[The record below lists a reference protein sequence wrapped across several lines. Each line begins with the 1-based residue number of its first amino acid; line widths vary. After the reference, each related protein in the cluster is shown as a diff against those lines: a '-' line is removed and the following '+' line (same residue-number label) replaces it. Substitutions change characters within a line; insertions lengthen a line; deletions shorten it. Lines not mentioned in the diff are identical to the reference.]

1 MTFKQM
7 KASDLKPNEYAEYY
21 DQYIKQAGNS
31 NLLEVLAESAKAL
44 NILFETI
51 TDDKMNYKYAEDK
64 WTIKEMLLHIIDAER
79 VFAYRALRFAR
90 ADKTNLPGFEHNDYV
105 VVSNANNRNKASLL
119 SEYNAQR
126 VSTIQLFSNFTD
138 EMLLQIGV
146 ASGNPMSVRA
156 LGFVIAGHET
166 HHSNILK
173 ERYL

>member
-1 MTFKQM
+1 M

-21 DQYIKQAGNS
+21 AQYIKQAGNT
-31 NLLEVLAESAKAL
+31 NLLDVLKESSQAL
-44 NILFETI
+44 NNLFETI
-51 TDDKMNYKYAEDK
+51 SDDKMNYKYAQDK

-90 ADKTNLPGFEHNDYV
+90 KDKTNLPGFEHNDYV
-105 VVSNANNRNKASLL
+105 VVSNANNRSKASLL

-126 VSTIQLFSNFTD
+126 ASTIQLFSNFTD